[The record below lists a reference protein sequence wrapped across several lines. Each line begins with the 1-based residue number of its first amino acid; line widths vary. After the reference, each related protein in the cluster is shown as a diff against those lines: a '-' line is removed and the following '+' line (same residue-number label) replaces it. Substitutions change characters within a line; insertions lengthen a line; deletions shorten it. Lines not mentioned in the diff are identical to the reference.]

1 MHFTLLKF
9 NTMIS
14 NANGVDSLRVC
25 TPKIGLDNA
34 TLVLTIFYKSLKFPT
49 RAQVEDW
56 PLSEFQI
63 STCSI
68 LTLALTLTLN

>member
-34 TLVLTIFYKSLKFPT
+34 TLVLATFYKSLKSPT
-49 RAQVEDW
+49 RAQVED
-56 PLSEFQI
+56 
-63 STCSI
+63 
-68 LTLALTLTLN
+68 